1 MTTVDHSIQHPGS
14 KTKGD
19 DSFVRFHL
27 GKNKGIGWGVMRCE
41 ATRKIIKAT
50 FRASNGKMVV
60 LALSRLGLTRNSQ
73 QRSECGSREQ
83 RWPTISIN
91 LSTLTGPTQ
100 MFRIPWAA
108 AITQHLD
115 ACMFC
120 SIYIEHVFWLGKYFP
135 RCLCHTFWFL
145 SAWHHHMARLA
156 S

>member
-83 RWPTISIN
+83 RWPLRCFASPEPLLSPNTLMHACFAQYISSTCSGSVNISRVAYAIHFDFWVRDTTI
-91 LSTLTGPTQ
+91 
-100 MFRIPWAA
+100 
-108 AITQHLD
+108 
-115 ACMFC
+115 
-120 SIYIEHVFWLGKYFP
+120 WLG
-135 RCLCHTFWFL
+135 
-145 SAWHHHMARLA
+145 
-156 S
+156 